1 MSHLAL
7 YRKYRPEDFDQVMGQ
22 DAITDSLKAS
32 LKSGKISHAYLFTG
46 SRGTGKTS
54 VARIFAKALG
64 TTPNDL
70 YEIDAASNNG
80 VDEIRELRDG
90 VNTLPFDSKYKVY
103 ILDEVHML
111 SKAAFNAL
119 LKTLEEPPAHVIFI
133 LATTE
138 PHKVLDT
145 VKSRCQI
152 FEFKKPG
159 LEDLVL
165 FVQDGAK
172 KEKREVTDEAADL
185 IARFADGAYRD
196 AWGTLERVLQSTDK
210 KKIEWDDV
218 VALVGASHRDL
229 VNNFVSAIVENNLDE
244 ALAITHKASEND
256 NMEVFLQ
263 DVVQLFRVIL
273 LRRFAPAFG
282 KTAME
287 GFREDLVKNVEKWAG
302 EKNVVNAQLLVEFL
316 HLLDETKKTSMPQIP
331 VELALMRILGQNTT
345 V

>member
-22 DAITDSLKAS
+22 EGIVDSLKAS

-54 VARIFAKALG
+54 VARIFARALG
-64 TTPNDL
+64 TTANDL

-80 VDEIRELRDG
+80 VDEMRDLTKG
-90 VNTLPFDSKYKVY
+90 IATLPFDSKYKVY

-111 SKAAFNAL
+111 SKSSFNAL

-138 PHKVLDT
+138 PHKILDT
-145 VKSRCQI
+145 VKSRCQV

-159 LEDLVL
+159 LEDLVT

-172 KEKREVTDEAADL
+172 KEKREITDEAADL
-185 IARFADGAYRD
+185 VARFADGAYRD

-229 VNNFVSAIVENNLDE
+229 VNNFVSALVENKLDD
-244 ALAITHKASEND
+244 ALATIQKASEND

-263 DVVQLFRVIL
+263 DVVQLLRLVL

-282 KTAME
+282 KTVME
-287 GFREDLVKNVEKWAG
+287 GSRADLMENVEKWAG
-302 EKNVVNAQLLVEFL
+302 EKNVINAQLLVEFI
-316 HLLDETKKTSMPQIP
+316 HLLDEIKKTNMPQIP
-331 VELALMRILGQNTT
+331 LELALMRILSREE
-345 V
+345 